1 MWTGTRVPRNTGFP
15 PMTLPFNRSWSA
27 LGSSGLARP
36 GRRRC
41 ARFQKQSEKIKRCG
55 KPFKGSRIQR
65 VSGPV
70 PKSRYLH
77 NCPAC
82 AAGGGR
88 GDAGGRDRL
97 SPRRARRGLRPSSEW
112 ALLAA
117 VSNEPGCRR
126 WGSLE
131 SVVLLMGN
139 RGFESTSLQERVHCE
154 LDQDVE
160 LAVDVEI
167 TRHEQIAEEIERA
180 SEPGVDTAPSQGNRR
195 TFKRNPWPITR
206 GLHAGQPRDRIAA
219 LAGSGRH
226 S

>member
-15 PMTLPFNRSWSA
+15 PTTLPFNRSWSA

-117 VSNEPGCRR
+117 VSNEPGRRR

-131 SVVLLMGN
+131 SVVLLMGD
-139 RGFESTSLQERVHCE
+139 RGFESTSLQRRVLCE
-154 LDQDVE
+154 PEDSPPPRAMSAEKCCACAHKLFVPEDPPNYRI
-160 LAVDVEI
+160 LA
-167 TRHEQIAEEIERA
+167 RQR
-180 SEPGVDTAPSQGNRR
+180 SR
-195 TFKRNPWPITR
+195 
-206 GLHAGQPRDRIAA
+206 
-219 LAGSGRH
+219 
-226 S
+226 